1 MFEIPTNILVK
12 CGPLR
17 WLLKHSN
24 YILRIKE
31 IHKPKRLNKSKQQ
44 ANINL
49 STFLKKC
56 SF

>member
-49 STFLKKC
+49 STFFKKC